1 MSEVKLKPCPFCGGK
16 ANKRIAFPLD
26 ADGLEVNMYIVGCN
40 NCDVEFTCLWDE
52 EIVVNAWN
60 TRKPMDDIVERLEY
74 QKEKCEEDMEYWS
87 EKSWKDSVAYTNWD
101 LCNRKSND
109 LEEIIDIVRKGG
121 VED

>member
-1 MSEVKLKPCPFCGGK
+1 MREVKLKPCPFCGGK
-16 ANKRIAFPLD
+16 ANKRIEFPLD

-60 TRKPMDDIVERLEY
+60 TRKPMDDIIHNLEHH
-74 QKEKCEEDMEYWS
+74 
-87 EKSWKDSVAYTNWD
+87 KSYNQMMLKKFPKMGTIENAIYKTQRDTYENAI
-101 LCNRKSND
+101 
-109 LEEIIDIVRKGG
+109 EIVKGG